1 MMNKLVNI
9 IPKFLSE
16 INNFSRREVTSFAY
30 LSIEKI
36 LGYSK
41 SDCIIH
47 SNHELTND
55 NIISFENIINDIKQ
69 NIPIQYILGEAH
81 FYDLKFKVNSSTL
94 IPRGETEELVQ
105 YILLHDF
112 ISVLEIGTGSG
123 CIAVS
128 IAKNSNANITAIDNS
143 IEALEI
149 AKSNAILNSV
159 EINFELSDVFNFSDI
174 KKYDLI
180 VSNPPYV
187 LESEKKIM
195 NKNVLDYEP
204 HNALFVSDND
214 PLIYYKEIAK
224 IATNNLNKNGLLFFE
239 INEKY
244 SKQIIELLSN
254 LNFVD
259 IELKKDINGR
269 DRIIKSVFK
278 YLSLIYL
285 KHIYYDNRRGGF

>member
-1 MMNKLVNI
+1 MNKLVNI

-47 SNHELTND
+47 SNQELTND
-55 NIISFENIINDIKQ
+55 NIISFENIISDLKQ

-128 IAKNSNANITAIDNS
+128 IAKNSNSKITAIDNS
-143 IEALEI
+143 LEALEI

-159 EINFELSDVFNFSDI
+159 KINFVLSDVFNFSDT

-187 LESEKKIM
+187 LESEKKIID
-195 NKNVLDYEP
+195 KNVLDYEP
-204 HNALFVSDND
+204 HNALFVSNND
-214 PLIYYKEIAK
+214 PLVYYKEIAK

-269 DRIIKSVFK
+269 NRIIKSVFK
-278 YLSLIYL
+278 
-285 KHIYYDNRRGGF
+285 

>member
-1 MMNKLVNI
+1 MNKLVNI

-16 INNFSRREVTSFAY
+16 INNFSRREVASFAY

-47 SNHELTND
+47 SNQELSNN
-55 NIISFENIINDIKQ
+55 NIISLENIINDIKQ

-128 IAKNSNANITAIDNS
+128 IAKNSNAKITAIDNS
-143 IEALEI
+143 IGALEI
-149 AKSNAILNSV
+149 AKSNALLNSV
-159 EINFELSDVFNFSDI
+159 EINFELRDVFNFSEI

-187 LESEKKIM
+187 LESEKKLM
-195 NKNVLDYEP
+195 DKNVLDYEP

-214 PLIYYKEIAK
+214 PLAYYKEIAK

-244 SKQIIELLSN
+244 SNQIIELLSN

-269 DRIIKSVFK
+269 DRIIKSIFK
-278 YLSLIYL
+278 
-285 KHIYYDNRRGGF
+285 

>member
-1 MMNKLVNI
+1 MNKLVNI

-47 SNHELTND
+47 SNHELSNN
-55 NIISFENIINDIKQ
+55 NIISLENIINDIKQ

-128 IAKNSNANITAIDNS
+128 IAKNSNAKITAIDNS
-143 IEALEI
+143 IGALEI
-149 AKSNAILNSV
+149 AKSNAVLNSV
-159 EINFELSDVFNFSDI
+159 EINFQLRDVFNFSEI

-187 LESEKKIM
+187 LESEKKLM
-195 NKNVLDYEP
+195 DKNVLDYEP

-214 PLIYYKEIAK
+214 PLAYYKEIAK

-244 SKQIIELLSN
+244 SNQIIELLSN

-269 DRIIKSVFK
+269 DRIIKSIFK
-278 YLSLIYL
+278 
-285 KHIYYDNRRGGF
+285 

>member
-1 MMNKLVNI
+1 MNKLVNI

-81 FYDLKFKVNSSTL
+81 FYDLKFKVNPSTL

-159 EINFELSDVFNFSDI
+159 KINFKLIDVFNFSDT

-187 LESEKKIM
+187 LESEKKLM

-278 YLSLIYL
+278 
-285 KHIYYDNRRGGF
+285 

>member
-1 MMNKLVNI
+1 MNKLVNI

-16 INNFSRREVTSFAY
+16 INNFSSREVTSFAY

-47 SNHELTND
+47 SNQELNND
-55 NIISFENIINDIKQ
+55 NIISFENIINDLKQ

-105 YILLHDF
+105 YILIHDF
-112 ISVLEIGTGSG
+112 TSVLDIGTGSG
-123 CIAVS
+123 CISIS
-128 IAKNSNANITAIDNS
+128 IAKNSNSKITAIDNS

-159 EINFELSDVFNFSDI
+159 KINFVLSDVFNFSET

-195 NKNVLDYEP
+195 DKNVLDYEP
-204 HNALFVSDND
+204 HNALFVADND
-214 PLIYYKEIAK
+214 PLVYYKEIAK

-239 INEKY
+239 INENY

-278 YLSLIYL
+278 
-285 KHIYYDNRRGGF
+285 

>member
-1 MMNKLVNI
+1 MNKLVNI

-16 INNFSRREVTSFAY
+16 INNFSRREVESFAY

-47 SNHELTND
+47 SNQELSNN
-55 NIISFENIINDIKQ
+55 NIISLENIINDIKQ

-128 IAKNSNANITAIDNS
+128 IAKNSNAKITAIDNS
-143 IEALEI
+143 IGALEI
-149 AKSNAILNSV
+149 AKSNAVLNSV
-159 EINFELSDVFNFSDI
+159 EINFQLRDVFNFSEI

-187 LESEKKIM
+187 LESEKKLM
-195 NKNVLDYEP
+195 DKNVLDYEP

-214 PLIYYKEIAK
+214 PLAYYKEIAK

-244 SKQIIELLSN
+244 SNQIIELLSN

-269 DRIIKSVFK
+269 DRIIKSIFK
-278 YLSLIYL
+278 
-285 KHIYYDNRRGGF
+285 

>member
-16 INNFSRREVTSFAY
+16 INNFSRREVESFAY

-47 SNHELTND
+47 SNQELSNN
-55 NIISFENIINDIKQ
+55 NIISLENIINDIKQ

-112 ISVLEIGTGSG
+112 FSVLEIGTGSG

-128 IAKNSNANITAIDNS
+128 IAKNSNAKITAIDNS
-143 IEALEI
+143 IGALEI
-149 AKSNAILNSV
+149 AKSNAVLNSV
-159 EINFELSDVFNFSDI
+159 EINFQLRDVFNFSDI

-187 LESEKKIM
+187 LESEKKLM
-195 NKNVLDYEP
+195 DKNVLDYEP
-204 HNALFVSDND
+204 HNALFVSDDD
-214 PLIYYKEIAK
+214 PLAYYKEIAK

-244 SKQIIELLSN
+244 SNQIIELLSN

-269 DRIIKSVFK
+269 DRIIKSIFK
-278 YLSLIYL
+278 
-285 KHIYYDNRRGGF
+285 

>member
-1 MMNKLVNI
+1 MNKLVNI

-16 INNFSRREVTSFAY
+16 INNFSRREVESFAY

-47 SNHELTND
+47 SNQELSNN
-55 NIISFENIINDIKQ
+55 NIISLENIINDIKQ

-128 IAKNSNANITAIDNS
+128 IAKNSNAKITAIDNS
-143 IEALEI
+143 IRALEI
-149 AKSNAILNSV
+149 AKSNAVLNSV
-159 EINFELSDVFNFSDI
+159 EINFQLRDVFNFSDI

-187 LESEKKIM
+187 LESEKKLM
-195 NKNVLDYEP
+195 DKNVLDYEP
-204 HNALFVSDND
+204 HNALFVSNND
-214 PLIYYKEIAK
+214 PLAYYKEIAK
-224 IATNNLNKNGLLFFE
+224 VATNNLNKNGLLFFE

-269 DRIIKSVFK
+269 NRIIKSIFK
-278 YLSLIYL
+278 
-285 KHIYYDNRRGGF
+285 

>member
-1 MMNKLVNI
+1 MNKLVNI

-16 INNFSRREVTSFAY
+16 INNFSSREVTSFAY

-47 SNHELTND
+47 SNQELNND
-55 NIISFENIINDIKQ
+55 NIISFENIINDLKQ

-105 YILLHDF
+105 YILTHDF
-112 ISVLEIGTGSG
+112 TSVLEIGTGSG
-123 CIAVS
+123 CIAIS
-128 IAKNSNANITAIDNS
+128 IAKNSNSKITALDNS

-159 EINFELSDVFNFSDI
+159 KINFVLSDVFNFSDT

-195 NKNVLDYEP
+195 DKNVLDYEP

-214 PLIYYKEIAK
+214 PLVFYNKIAK

-239 INEKY
+239 INENY

-278 YLSLIYL
+278 
-285 KHIYYDNRRGGF
+285 

>member
-16 INNFSRREVTSFAY
+16 INNFSSREVTSFAY

-41 SDCIIH
+41 SECIIH
-47 SNHELTND
+47 SNQELTND
-55 NIISFENIINDIKQ
+55 NIISFENIISDLKQ
-69 NIPIQYILGEAH
+69 NIPIQYILGEAD

-128 IAKNSNANITAIDNS
+128 IAKNSNSKITAIDNS
-143 IEALEI
+143 VEALEI

-159 EINFELSDVFNFSDI
+159 KINFVLSDVFNFSDT

-187 LESEKKIM
+187 LESEKKLM
-195 NKNVLDYEP
+195 DKNVLDYEP

-214 PLIYYKEIAK
+214 PLVYYKEITK

-239 INEKY
+239 INENY

-269 DRIIKSVFK
+269 NRIIKSVFK
-278 YLSLIYL
+278 
-285 KHIYYDNRRGGF
+285 

>member
-1 MMNKLVNI
+1 MNKLVNI

-16 INNFSRREVTSFAY
+16 INNFSRREVESFAY

-47 SNHELTND
+47 SNQELSNN
-55 NIISFENIINDIKQ
+55 NIISLENIINDIKQ

-94 IPRGETEELVQ
+94 IPRGETEELVK

-128 IAKNSNANITAIDNS
+128 IAKNSNSKITAIDNS
-143 IEALEI
+143 LEALEI

-159 EINFELSDVFNFSDI
+159 KINFVLSDIFNFSDT

-195 NKNVLDYEP
+195 DKNVLDYEP
-204 HNALFVSDND
+204 HNALFVSNND
-214 PLIYYKEIAK
+214 PLVYYKEIAK
-224 IATNNLNKNGLLFFE
+224 IAINNLNKNGLLFFE
-239 INEKY
+239 INENY

-278 YLSLIYL
+278 
-285 KHIYYDNRRGGF
+285 

>member
-1 MMNKLVNI
+1 MNKLVNI

-16 INNFSRREVTSFAY
+16 INNFSRREVESYAY

-47 SNHELTND
+47 SNQELSNN
-55 NIISFENIINDIKQ
+55 NIISLENIINDIKQ

-128 IAKNSNANITAIDNS
+128 IAKNSNAKITAIDNS
-143 IEALEI
+143 IGALEI
-149 AKSNAILNSV
+149 AKSNAVLNSV
-159 EINFELSDVFNFSDI
+159 EINFQLRDVFNFSEI

-187 LESEKKIM
+187 LESEKKLM
-195 NKNVLDYEP
+195 DKNVLDYEP

-214 PLIYYKEIAK
+214 PLAYYKEIAK

-244 SKQIIELLSN
+244 SNQIIELLSN

-269 DRIIKSVFK
+269 DRIIKSIFK
-278 YLSLIYL
+278 
-285 KHIYYDNRRGGF
+285 

>member
-1 MMNKLVNI
+1 MNKLVNI

-16 INNFSRREVTSFAY
+16 INNFSRREVESFAY

-47 SNHELTND
+47 SKQELSNN

-112 ISVLEIGTGSG
+112 FSVLEIGTGSG

-128 IAKNSNANITAIDNS
+128 IAKNSNAKITAIDNS
-143 IEALEI
+143 IGALEI
-149 AKSNAILNSV
+149 AKSNAVLNSV
-159 EINFELSDVFNFSDI
+159 EINFQLRDVFNFSEI

-187 LESEKKIM
+187 LDSEKKLM
-195 NKNVLDYEP
+195 DKNVLDYEP
-204 HNALFVSDND
+204 HNALFVSDDD
-214 PLIYYKEIAK
+214 PLAYYKEIAK

-244 SKQIIELLSN
+244 SNQIIELLSN

-269 DRIIKSVFK
+269 DRIIKSIFK
-278 YLSLIYL
+278 
-285 KHIYYDNRRGGF
+285 

>member
-1 MMNKLVNI
+1 MNKLVNI

-16 INNFSRREVTSFAY
+16 INNFSRREVTSLAY
-30 LSIEKI
+30 LSIEKV

-159 EINFELSDVFNFSDI
+159 EINFELRDVFNFSDI

-187 LESEKKIM
+187 LESEKKLM

-278 YLSLIYL
+278 
-285 KHIYYDNRRGGF
+285 

>member
-1 MMNKLVNI
+1 MNKLVNI

-41 SDCIIH
+41 SECIIH

-143 IEALEI
+143 LEALEI

-159 EINFELSDVFNFSDI
+159 EINFELSDVFNFSDT

-187 LESEKKIM
+187 LESEKKLM

-278 YLSLIYL
+278 
-285 KHIYYDNRRGGF
+285 

>member
-9 IPKFLSE
+9 IPKFISE

-149 AKSNAILNSV
+149 AKSNAMLNSV
-159 EINFELSDVFNFSDI
+159 EINFELSDVFNFSDT

-187 LESEKKIM
+187 LESEKKLM

-224 IATNNLNKNGLLFFE
+224 IATNNLNENGLLFFE

-278 YLSLIYL
+278 
-285 KHIYYDNRRGGF
+285 

>member
-159 EINFELSDVFNFSDI
+159 EINFELSDVFNFSDT

-187 LESEKKIM
+187 LESEKKLM

-244 SKQIIELLSN
+244 SKQIIELLCN

-278 YLSLIYL
+278 
-285 KHIYYDNRRGGF
+285 

>member
-1 MMNKLVNI
+1 MNKLVNI

-47 SNHELTND
+47 SNQELTND
-55 NIISFENIINDIKQ
+55 NIISFENIISDLKQ

-112 ISVLEIGTGSG
+112 FSVLEIGTGSG

-128 IAKNSNANITAIDNS
+128 IAKNSNSKITAIDNS

-159 EINFELSDVFNFSDI
+159 KINFVLSDVFNFSET

-187 LESEKKIM
+187 LESEKKLM
-195 NKNVLDYEP
+195 DKNVLDYEP

-214 PLIYYKEIAK
+214 PLVYYKEIAK

-244 SKQIIELLSN
+244 SKQIIELLSI

-269 DRIIKSVFK
+269 NRIIKSVFK
-278 YLSLIYL
+278 
-285 KHIYYDNRRGGF
+285 

>member
-1 MMNKLVNI
+1 MNKLVNI

-47 SNHELTND
+47 SNYELTND

-143 IEALEI
+143 LEALEI

-159 EINFELSDVFNFSDI
+159 EINFELSDVFNFSDT

-187 LESEKKIM
+187 LESEKKLM

-278 YLSLIYL
+278 
-285 KHIYYDNRRGGF
+285 

>member
-1 MMNKLVNI
+1 MNKLVNI

-16 INNFSRREVTSFAY
+16 INNFSRREVASFAY

-47 SNHELTND
+47 SNQELTND
-55 NIISFENIINDIKQ
+55 NIISFENIISDLKQ

-128 IAKNSNANITAIDNS
+128 IAKNSNSKITAIDNS

-159 EINFELSDVFNFSDI
+159 KINFVLSDVFNFSDT

-195 NKNVLDYEP
+195 DKNVLDYEP

-214 PLIYYKEIAK
+214 PLVYYNEIAK

-278 YLSLIYL
+278 
-285 KHIYYDNRRGGF
+285 

>member
-1 MMNKLVNI
+1 MNKLVNI

-159 EINFELSDVFNFSDI
+159 EINFELSDVFNFSDT

-187 LESEKKIM
+187 LESEKKLM
-195 NKNVLDYEP
+195 HKNVLDYEP

-278 YLSLIYL
+278 
-285 KHIYYDNRRGGF
+285 

>member
-1 MMNKLVNI
+1 
-9 IPKFLSE
+9 
-16 INNFSRREVTSFAY
+16 
-30 LSIEKI
+30 
-36 LGYSK
+36 
-41 SDCIIH
+41 
-47 SNHELTND
+47 
-55 NIISFENIINDIKQ
+55 
-69 NIPIQYILGEAH
+69 
-81 FYDLKFKVNSSTL
+81 
-94 IPRGETEELVQ
+94 
-105 YILLHDF
+105 LLHDF

-128 IAKNSNANITAIDNS
+128 IAKNSNSKITAIDNS
-143 IEALEI
+143 LEALEI

-159 EINFELSDVFNFSDI
+159 KINFVLSDIFNFSDT

-195 NKNVLDYEP
+195 KKNVLDYEP
-204 HNALFVSDND
+204 HNALFVSNND
-214 PLIYYKEIAK
+214 PLVYYKEIAK

-239 INEKY
+239 INENY

-278 YLSLIYL
+278 
-285 KHIYYDNRRGGF
+285 

>member
-16 INNFSRREVTSFAY
+16 INNFSRREVASFAY

-47 SNHELTND
+47 SNQKLSND
-55 NIISFENIINDIKQ
+55 NIISFENIISDLKQ

-128 IAKNSNANITAIDNS
+128 IAKNSNSKITAIDNS
-143 IEALEI
+143 LEALEI

-159 EINFELSDVFNFSDI
+159 KINFVLSDVFNFSDK

-195 NKNVLDYEP
+195 DKNVLDYEP

-214 PLIYYKEIAK
+214 PLVYYKEIAK

-239 INEKY
+239 INENY

-269 DRIIKSVFK
+269 NRIIKSVFK
-278 YLSLIYL
+278 
-285 KHIYYDNRRGGF
+285 

>member
-1 MMNKLVNI
+1 MNKLVNI

-159 EINFELSDVFNFSDI
+159 EINFKLSDVFNFSDS

-187 LESEKKIM
+187 LESEKKLM

-214 PLIYYKEIAK
+214 PLIYYKEITK

-278 YLSLIYL
+278 
-285 KHIYYDNRRGGF
+285 

>member
-1 MMNKLVNI
+1 MNKLVNI

-143 IEALEI
+143 FEALEI

-159 EINFELSDVFNFSDI
+159 EINFELSDVFNFSDT

-187 LESEKKIM
+187 LESEKKLM

-278 YLSLIYL
+278 
-285 KHIYYDNRRGGF
+285 

>member
-1 MMNKLVNI
+1 MNKLVNI

-55 NIISFENIINDIKQ
+55 NIISFKNIINDIKQ

-81 FYDLKFKVNSSTL
+81 FYDLKFKVNPSTL

-278 YLSLIYL
+278 
-285 KHIYYDNRRGGF
+285 

>member
-1 MMNKLVNI
+1 MNKLVNI

-16 INNFSRREVTSFAY
+16 INNFSRREVASFAY

-47 SNHELTND
+47 SNQELTND
-55 NIISFENIINDIKQ
+55 NIISFENIISDLKQ

-128 IAKNSNANITAIDNS
+128 IAKNSNSKITAIDNS
-143 IEALEI
+143 LEALEI

-159 EINFELSDVFNFSDI
+159 KINFVLSDVFNFSDK

-195 NKNVLDYEP
+195 DKNVLDYEP
-204 HNALFVSDND
+204 HNALFVSNND
-214 PLIYYKEIAK
+214 PLVYYKEIAK

-239 INEKY
+239 INENY

-278 YLSLIYL
+278 
-285 KHIYYDNRRGGF
+285 

>member
-1 MMNKLVNI
+1 MNKLVNI

-47 SNHELTND
+47 SNQELTND
-55 NIISFENIINDIKQ
+55 NIISFENIISDLKQ

-112 ISVLEIGTGSG
+112 ITVLEIGTGSG

-128 IAKNSNANITAIDNS
+128 IAKNSNSKITAIDNS

-159 EINFELSDVFNFSDI
+159 KINFVLSDVFNFSET

-187 LESEKKIM
+187 LESEKKLM
-195 NKNVLDYEP
+195 DKNVLDYEP

-214 PLIYYKEIAK
+214 PLVYYKEIAK

-269 DRIIKSVFK
+269 NRIIKSVFK
-278 YLSLIYL
+278 
-285 KHIYYDNRRGGF
+285 

>member
-1 MMNKLVNI
+1 MNKLVNI

-16 INNFSRREVTSFAY
+16 INNFSRREVASFAY

-47 SNHELTND
+47 SNQELTND
-55 NIISFENIINDIKQ
+55 NIISFENIISDLKQ

-123 CIAVS
+123 CIAIS
-128 IAKNSNANITAIDNS
+128 IAKNSNSKITAIDNS
-143 IEALEI
+143 LEALEI

-159 EINFELSDVFNFSDI
+159 KINFVLSDIFNFSDT

-195 NKNVLDYEP
+195 DKNVLDYEP
-204 HNALFVSDND
+204 HNALFVSNNN
-214 PLIYYKEIAK
+214 PLVYYKEIAK

-239 INEKY
+239 INENY

-269 DRIIKSVFK
+269 NRIIKSVFK
-278 YLSLIYL
+278 
-285 KHIYYDNRRGGF
+285 

>member
-16 INNFSRREVTSFAY
+16 INNFSRREVESFAY

-47 SNHELTND
+47 SNQELSNN
-55 NIISFENIINDIKQ
+55 NIISLENIINDIKQ

-128 IAKNSNANITAIDNS
+128 IAKNSNAKITAIDNS
-143 IEALEI
+143 IGALEI
-149 AKSNAILNSV
+149 AKSNAVLNSV
-159 EINFELSDVFNFSDI
+159 EINFQLRDVFNFSDI

-187 LESEKKIM
+187 LESEKKLM
-195 NKNVLDYEP
+195 DKNVLDYEP

-214 PLIYYKEIAK
+214 PLAYYKEIAK

-278 YLSLIYL
+278 
-285 KHIYYDNRRGGF
+285 

>member
-16 INNFSRREVTSFAY
+16 INNFSRREVTSLAY
-30 LSIEKI
+30 LSIEKV

-47 SNHELTND
+47 YNHELTNE

-94 IPRGETEELVQ
+94 IPRPETEELVK
-105 YILLHDF
+105 YILSHDF
-112 ISVLEIGTGSG
+112 NSVLDIGTGSG
-123 CIAVS
+123 CIAIS
-128 IAKNSNANITAIDNS
+128 ISKHTDSTVTAIDINS
-143 IEALEI
+143 KAIDI
-149 AKSNAILNSV
+149 AKVNAKLNSV
-159 EINFELSDVFNFSDI
+159 DVNFIVDDIFNFCYE

-187 LESEKKIM
+187 LNSEKKYM
-195 NKNVLDYEP
+195 DKNVIDYEP
-204 HNALFVSDND
+204 HSALFVDDND
-214 PLIYYKEIAK
+214 PLIFYKKIAEIAINK
-224 IATNNLNKNGLLFFE
+224 LNKNGYLFFE
-239 INEKY
+239 INERF
-244 SKQIIELLSN
+244 SNQIIDILSN

-269 DRIIKSVFK
+269 DRIIKSIFK
-278 YLSLIYL
+278 
-285 KHIYYDNRRGGF
+285 

>member
-1 MMNKLVNI
+1 MNKLVNI

-16 INNFSRREVTSFAY
+16 INNFSRREVESFAY

-47 SNHELTND
+47 SNQELSND
-55 NIISFENIINDIKQ
+55 NIISLENIINDIKQ

-128 IAKNSNANITAIDNS
+128 IAKNSNAKITAIDNS
-143 IEALEI
+143 IGALEI
-149 AKSNAILNSV
+149 AKSNAVLNSV
-159 EINFELSDVFNFSDI
+159 EINFQLRDVFNFSDI

-187 LESEKKIM
+187 LESEKKLM
-195 NKNVLDYEP
+195 DKNVLDYEP

-214 PLIYYKEIAK
+214 PLAYYKEIAK

-244 SKQIIELLSN
+244 SNQIIELLSN

-269 DRIIKSVFK
+269 DRIIKSIFK
-278 YLSLIYL
+278 
-285 KHIYYDNRRGGF
+285 

>member
-1 MMNKLVNI
+1 MNKLVNI

-16 INNFSRREVTSFAY
+16 INNFSRREVESFAY

-47 SNHELTND
+47 SNQELSNN
-55 NIISFENIINDIKQ
+55 NIISLENIINDIKQ

-94 IPRGETEELVQ
+94 IPRGETEELVK

-128 IAKNSNANITAIDNS
+128 IAKNSNAKITAIDNS
-143 IEALEI
+143 IAALEI
-149 AKSNAILNSV
+149 AKSNAVLNSV
-159 EINFELSDVFNFSDI
+159 EINFQLRDVFNFSDI

-187 LESEKKIM
+187 LESEKKLM
-195 NKNVLDYEP
+195 DKNVLDYEP
-204 HNALFVSDND
+204 HNALFVSDNN
-214 PLIYYKEIAK
+214 PLAYYKEIAK

-244 SKQIIELLSN
+244 SNQIIELLSN

-278 YLSLIYL
+278 
-285 KHIYYDNRRGGF
+285 

>member
-1 MMNKLVNI
+1 MNKLVNI

-16 INNFSRREVTSFAY
+16 INNFSRREVESFAY

-47 SNHELTND
+47 SNQELSNN
-55 NIISFENIINDIKQ
+55 NIISLENIINDVKQ

-105 YILLHDF
+105 YILSHDF

-128 IAKNSNANITAIDNS
+128 IAKNSNAKITAIDNS
-143 IEALEI
+143 IGALEI
-149 AKSNAILNSV
+149 AKSNAVLNSV
-159 EINFELSDVFNFSDI
+159 EINFQLRDVFNFSDI

-187 LESEKKIM
+187 LESEKKLM
-195 NKNVLDYEP
+195 DKNVLDYEP
-204 HNALFVSDND
+204 HNALFVSDDD
-214 PLIYYKEIAK
+214 PLAYYKEIAK

-244 SKQIIELLSN
+244 SNQIIELLSN

-269 DRIIKSVFK
+269 DRIIKSIFK
-278 YLSLIYL
+278 
-285 KHIYYDNRRGGF
+285 

>member
-16 INNFSRREVTSFAY
+16 INNFSRREVASFAY

-47 SNHELTND
+47 SNQELTND
-55 NIISFENIINDIKQ
+55 NIISFENIISDLKQ

-123 CIAVS
+123 CIAIS
-128 IAKNSNANITAIDNS
+128 IAKNSNSKITAIDNS
-143 IEALEI
+143 LEALEI

-159 EINFELSDVFNFSDI
+159 KINFVLSDVFNFSET

-195 NKNVLDYEP
+195 DKNVLDYEP
-204 HNALFVSDND
+204 HNALFVSNND
-214 PLIYYKEIAK
+214 PLVYYKEIAK

-239 INEKY
+239 INENY

-278 YLSLIYL
+278 
-285 KHIYYDNRRGGF
+285 